1 MATTVE
7 VMVEAFKAAG
17 TPFLIGHPGGESVE
31 LLEAARQAGVRFLFA
46 KQESAGAM
54 IAATWGDLTG
64 APGVCL
70 STRAPGAANM
80 VNGVAQAWMDRSPL
94 IAITD
99 QYPAHVFETSL
110 RQRLDQQALYRP
122 IVKWNTTIGAA
133 TVGQQ
138 LARAIA
144 TATAHP
150 PGPVQLDLPADQTTR
165 PAGSA
170 PPPRAERPAL
180 PPDPASLR
188 PAVDL
193 LARARRPIVLA

>member
-7 VMVEAFKAAG
+7 VMAQAFKDAG
-17 TPFLIGHPGGESVE
+17 TPFIVGHPGGESVE
-31 LLEAARQAGVRFLFA
+31 LMEAARNIGMRFILV

-54 IAATWGDLTG
+54 LAATWGDITG
-64 APGVCL
+64 PPGVCL

-122 IVKWNTTIGAA
+122 IVKWNTTIGAG

-165 PAGSA
+165 QAGSSA
-170 PPPRAERPAL
+170 PRPTERPAL
-180 PPDPASLR
+180 PP
-188 PAVDL
+188 
-193 LARARRPIVLA
+193 